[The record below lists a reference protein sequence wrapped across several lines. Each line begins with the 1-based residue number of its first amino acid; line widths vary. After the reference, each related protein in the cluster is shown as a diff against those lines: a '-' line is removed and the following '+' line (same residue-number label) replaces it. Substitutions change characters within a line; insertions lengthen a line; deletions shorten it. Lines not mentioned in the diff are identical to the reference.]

1 MLQVMVDNNE
11 LSFEASR
18 LGTVGELIDYIK
30 ANIDPD
36 AIILSL
42 TKDESPL
49 SDNDWLMPLASFKES
64 KFEIVTGSKVD
75 FIRNRLE
82 MVDSLVMEI
91 CENISNISN
100 SFKRGLENQ
109 AHESF
114 ASSLND
120 LNAFVTWLHS
130 IYLIDEEMFSSNIKE
145 FEKIIED
152 LKGTCLDI
160 QTCQMQQS
168 WWNLGDILDVK
179 VIATLNKINSMN
191 NESLNKLLS

>member
-1 MLQVMVDNNE
+1 MVDNNE